1 VTFSSLKRGALALGG
16 AALLLS
22 ATVGFSAAQSTTPDK
37 KQQQQAVIN
46 LAASKLGLT
55 GDQLSE
61 ALKQSRKDLGHNQGR
76 PKIAKLVKQELGVA
90 ATTLGY
96 SDVKALRKDLAG
108 TTLAALAQ
116 TRKIAPATVASA
128 IKADV
133 DSQIQ
138 ALAAAGTIK
147 PNQAVKLKLKAEAR
161 VDGLMTRQFKV
172 SATP

>member
-16 AALLLS
+16 AALLLG
-22 ATVGFSAAQSTTPDK
+22 ATVGFSSAQPATPSA
-37 KQQQQAVIN
+37 KQNHQAVIN
-46 LAASKLGLT
+46 LAASTLGLT

-61 ALKQSRKDLGHNQGR
+61 ALKQAHKDLGLNKGHPRIG
-76 PKIAKLVKQELGVA
+76 KLVRQELAIA

-96 SDVKALRKDLAG
+96 PDVKAMHKDLAG
-108 TTLAALAQ
+108 TTLTALAQ
-116 TRKIAPATVASA
+116 KRNVAPATVAAA

-133 DSQIQ
+133 DAQIQ

-147 PNQAVKLKLKAEAR
+147 PNQAATLKVKAEAK
-161 VDGLMTRQFKV
+161 VDALMTRQFKG